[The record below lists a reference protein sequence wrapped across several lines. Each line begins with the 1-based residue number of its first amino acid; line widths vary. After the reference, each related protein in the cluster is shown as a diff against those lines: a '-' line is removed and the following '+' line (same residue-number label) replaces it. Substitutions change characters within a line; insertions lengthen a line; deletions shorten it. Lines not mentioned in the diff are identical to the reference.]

1 MEARRRDPAARPRLE
16 LSPRMR
22 LDSFSM
28 VLETN
33 RDKKESFLKIFFVFS
48 FHTARV
54 NARCSKY
61 DFWNPGNFLDRN
73 R

>member
-33 RDKKESFLKIFFVFS
+33 RDKKEFFQELLFVS
-48 FHTARV
+48 VRV
-54 NARCSKY
+54 DARCSKY
-61 DFWNPGNFLDRN
+61 FFWNPGNFLDQN